1 MNAQLCTMVA
11 QLIRLGPNINEVA
24 GRLGIHKETVRY
36 RFKHLL
42 LNRGFTLH
50 AVPSYKRL
58 GLDHMILIAGFAS
71 SFRPHAATILAE
83 MHEVCYVTGVEQTA
97 VEGWF
102 IIRVAV
108 PGDQAESCQD
118 LFEQLKILGIF
129 SYLEIFKFQF
139 VRTPPM
145 KYEAFDFEKGVWTYE
160 WPLRDEKVPLHLL
173 SQQMTEPYDRVDL
186 MILKELQADA
196 NTSLIQI
203 SKRVGMGYRK
213 LTWHHT
219 NHVLGNGLIDSYS
232 VNWRGGNSDSD
243 KEGTLA
249 NPRKYLALCLFLT
262 NADEGSRLSLMALIQ
277 RLPFLWFEAFGPDY
291 FASLYL
297 PPETIN
303 EFFSH
308 LRDLN
313 IDAGKLRYF
322 ITNESSTL
330 NFGISYHLFDGA
342 SRKWQLNKPNAIKK
356 FQNLLLKVSS

>member
-1 MNAQLCTMVA
+1 MNTKLGKMVA
-11 QLIRLGPNINEVA
+11 ELIRVGPNINQVA
-24 GRLGIHKETVRY
+24 GCLGISKETVRY

-71 SFRPHAATILAE
+71 SFRLHATTILAA
-83 MHEVCYVTGVEQTA
+83 MHESCYVTGVEQTA

-108 PGDQAESCQD
+108 PADQAESCQD

-139 VRTPPM
+139 VRSPPM
-145 KYEAFDFEKGVWTYE
+145 KYKAFDFGKNVWTYE
-160 WPLRDEKVPLHLL
+160 WPLPEEKVLL
-173 SQQMTEPYDRVDL
+173 FPRSQQMTEPYDKVDL
-186 MILKELQADA
+186 MILKELQTDA

-203 SKRVGMGYRK
+203 SKRLGMGYRK

-219 NHVLGNGLIDSYS
+219 NHVLGNCLIDSYS
-232 VNWRGGNSDSD
+232 VNWRVGNFDPD
-243 KEGTLA
+243 KEGTRT
-249 NPRKYLALCLFLT
+249 NSRKYLPLCLFLT
-262 NADEGSRLSLMALIQ
+262 NADEGSRLGLMALIQ

-297 PPETIN
+297 PPESIS
-303 EFFSH
+303 EFFSR

-313 IDAGKLRYF
+313 IDAGRLRYF
-322 ITNESSTL
+322 IANESSIQ
-330 NFGISYHLFDGA
+330 NFGVSYHLFDGTTK
-342 SRKWQLNKPNAIKK
+342 KWQLNKSNIIKK
-356 FQNLLLKVSS
+356 LHNFLLEVNS